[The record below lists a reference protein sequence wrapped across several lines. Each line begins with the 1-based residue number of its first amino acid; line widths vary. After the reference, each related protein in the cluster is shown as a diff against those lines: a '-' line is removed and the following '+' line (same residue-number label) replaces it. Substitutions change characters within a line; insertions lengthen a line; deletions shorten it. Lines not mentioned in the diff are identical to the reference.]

1 MLDAPLTPRV
11 RFAPSP
17 TGYLHVGGARTA
29 LFNWLFARHAG
40 GVFILRIEDTD
51 FERSS
56 EDMVQGILDGMRW
69 LGLEW
74 DEGPF
79 FQSQRLPLYRA
90 TAERLRQS
98 GHAYYCFCS
107 KEELEQRRAAA
118 VAAGKPPMYDRRC
131 RAIDPVVAY
140 GRGSG
145 GRAWRIAFRR
155 AGGWSYRV

>member
-1 MLDAPLTPRV
+1 MPEVPQTPRV

-17 TGYLHVGGARTA
+17 TGFLHVGGARTA

-79 FQSQRLPLYRA
+79 FQSQRLPLYQS
-90 TAERLRQS
+90 TAEKLRAERARLLLLL
-98 GHAYYCFCS
+98 H
-107 KEELEQRRAAA
+107 QRKSWSN
-118 VAAGKPPMYDRRC
+118 G
-131 RAIDPVVAY
+131 
-140 GRGSG
+140 GSG
-145 GRAWRIAFRR
+145 GGCRQA
-155 AGGWSYRV
+155 SDV